1 MNHNIYSKT
10 KYHPQDDPQYPYP
23 ITKEYLKEIF
33 HDCSDLMFRTVTL
46 PTNFPCAID
55 ICWIDGLVGNIVLA
69 EDVLRPLT
77 NLQRVGTL
85 TSVAQVYDHIVSGA
99 VYAGCIYERTATDD
113 LVSDM
118 LAGHCALLFTNPD
131 RAITFDVRS
140 TNMRSISESTLEKTV
155 KGAKEAFIESMKVNN
170 TLMRRKLQTPKLK
183 IEMTRIGR
191 KSNTPVSVLYIE
203 GVAKEEVI
211 AQVNQQLSTIDI
223 DGLITAGYL
232 EQYIVSNPHS
242 LFPQLLHTERPDTF
256 ASMLLEGR
264 VGILVEGIPVG
275 FAVPAPISRFMQV
288 SEDTAQHFIVSSL
301 LVLLRYTA
309 LVIAM
314 LLPGIYVAISMY
326 HQEMIPTQMLS
337 SMIEAKQKVPF
348 STAVEV
354 IGMLIAFELLQE
366 AGLRLPNPVGDT
378 VSIIGALIVGQA
390 AVDARIVSP
399 IAVIIVAFSSIS
411 SYTLPCQDLSG
422 SIRVIRLLC
431 VLAAMIGGIFGVAA
445 LTAILIWY
453 LCTMETYGVSYMAP
467 FVDDGWLGWMRSLIR
482 RPLWQNK
489 FRDKFASGFD
499 NRRSK

>member
-1 MNHNIYSKT
+1 MNHNIYSTT
-10 KYHPQDDPQYPYP
+10 KCHPQDKPEYPYP
-23 ITKEYLKEIF
+23 ITKEYIEEIF
-33 HDCSDLMFRTVTL
+33 HDCSDLMFRSISL
-46 PTNFPCAID
+46 PTNFPCEIE
-55 ICWIDGLVGNIVLA
+55 ICWIDGLVGNITLA

-77 NLQRVGTL
+77 NSQRIGTF
-85 TSVAQVYDHIVSGA
+85 TDITQVYDHIAHGA
-99 VYAGCIYERTATDD
+99 VYAGCINERTSTDD
-113 LVSDM
+113 VIRDM
-118 LAGHCALLFTNPD
+118 LAGHCALLFTDTCPT
-131 RAITFDVRS
+131 ITFDVRS

-170 TLMRRKLQTPKLK
+170 TLMRRKLLTPKLK
-183 IEMTRIGR
+183 ITMSRIGR

-203 GVAKEEVI
+203 GVAKEDVVQ
-211 AQVNQQLSTIDI
+211 QVNQQLASIDI

-242 LFPQLLHTERPDTF
+242 MFPQLLHTERPDTF

-264 VGILVEGIPVG
+264 VGILIDGIPVG

-309 LVIAM
+309 LIIAT

-326 HQEMIPTQMLS
+326 HQEMIPTQILS

-348 STAVEV
+348 TTAAEV
-354 IGMLIAFELLQE
+354 VGMLIAFELLQE

-422 SIRVIRLLC
+422 SVRVIRLLC
-431 VLAAMIGGIFGVAA
+431 VLAAMIGGMFGVAA
-445 LTAILIWY
+445 LMAILIWY
-453 LCTMETYGVSYMAP
+453 LCTMETYGVSYMVP
-467 FVDDGWLGWMRSLIR
+467 FVDDGWHGWVRSLIR
-482 RPLWQNK
+482 RPLWRNK
-489 FRDKFASGFD
+489 FRDRFASGFD